1 MYFKICKADH
11 DENKIYF
18 RRKTKDINFYIFAKH
33 YINSFIYYHLMKITK
48 VKSWVH
54 NLELTRPYSI
64 AFETFD
70 SAQNL
75 FVYIEAENGIYG
87 LGAGSPAPKITGEK
101 IEDSIK
107 LLNEKLE
114 ELLVGKDF
122 REIHSLLRTFNETFS
137 KGPAACA
144 ATDIALHD
152 LFTKHIG
159 VPLVNYL
166 GRSHQSLPT
175 SITIGIKSVEASIAE
190 ADEYVGRGFKILK
203 LKTGKSLDEDIERSL
218 KIREHVGPSI
228 KIRID
233 ANQGYTP
240 KELETFVEKTRHMNY
255 EFLEQPLKG
264 ADYSDMLNVPEEIRE
279 ACTAD
284 ESLHSPVDALNMA
297 AEPQPFGIYNIKL
310 MKCGGLYQ
318 ARKIADIAEIAK
330 IDLMWGCMDESIVSI
345 AAALHAALASPATK
359 YIDLDG
365 SLDLADDIV
374 TEGFILKDGYMMT
387 TDNPGVGYKLKIKI

>member
-1 MYFKICKADH
+1 
-11 DENKIYF
+11 
-18 RRKTKDINFYIFAKH
+18 
-33 YINSFIYYHLMKITK
+33 MKITK
-48 VKSWVH
+48 VKSWVED
-54 NLELTRPYSI
+54 LELTRPYVI

-75 FVYIEAENGIYG
+75 FVYLEAEDGTYG
-87 LGAGSPAPKITGEK
+87 LGAGSPAPKITGERM
-101 IEDSIK
+101 EDSIE
-107 LLNEKLE
+107 LLNDNLE
-114 ELLVGKDF
+114 ALLVGKDF
-122 REIHSLLRTFNETFS
+122 REIHSLLRTFTHTFS
-137 KGPAACA
+137 KAPAACA
-144 ATDIALHD
+144 AADIALHD

-166 GRSHQSLPT
+166 GRAHQSLPT
-175 SITIGIKSVEASIAE
+175 SITIGIKSVEESLEE

-203 LKTGKSLDEDIERSL
+203 LKTGKSLEEDIECSL

-264 ADYSDMLNVPEEIRE
+264 TEYSDMLKVSEEIRKE
-279 ACTAD
+279 CAAD
-284 ESLHSPVDALNMA
+284 ESLHFPIDALNMA
-297 AEPQPFGIYNIKL
+297 AEPQPFGVYNIKL
-310 MKCGGLYQ
+310 MKCGGIYQ
-318 ARKIADIAEIAK
+318 ARRIADIAEIAK

-365 SLDLADDIV
+365 SLDLAKDIV
-374 TEGFILKDGYMMT
+374 DAGFQLKDGYMTT